1 MPTDSEIEEK
11 IDTLDLIIK
20 VLKEHEKGLDKL
32 AERLEKTLSG
42 IKVEEVDQEK
52 ITESIASIKSKITNI
67 SDTLTRLETPKPPK
81 LPVIQCGKWIDFKDR
96 SINAKT
102 VAFEIREEGFIINS
116 ISNGKAQT
124 YFEHLPELTFQI
136 KEEENRFLIEKMSFN
151 EIDDIP
157 LILNRR
163 LKCGL
168 EISIKSSKIQLS
180 NKNWVIKL
188 TFYIDPEK
196 TKRWLSK
203 ELSIPEENVMEGKI
217 TF

>member
-11 IDTLDLIIK
+11 IDALDLIIK
-20 VLKEHEKGLDKL
+20 VLKEHEKELDKL
-32 AERLEKTLSG
+32 AERLETTLSG
-42 IKVEEVDQEK
+42 IKVEKVDQAK
-52 ITESIASIKSKITNI
+52 IAESLASIKSKIMNI
-67 SDTLTRLETPKPPK
+67 SDTLTVLETPRPPK

-102 VAFEIREEGFIINS
+102 VTFEIREEDFIINS
-116 ISNGKAQT
+116 ISNGNVQT

-136 KEEENRFLIEKMSFN
+136 KEEENKFLIEKMSFSK
-151 EIDDIP
+151 IDDIP

-163 LKCGL
+163 LSCGL
-168 EISIKSSKIQLS
+168 EISIKSSKIHLS
-180 NKNWVIKL
+180 NKNWAIKL
-188 TFYIDPEK
+188 TYYIDPEK

-203 ELSIPEENVMEGKI
+203 ELSIPEENIIEGKI